1 MGGYG
6 LVFFQKKVILNLTNS
21 MKVIILLLKFLLTKR
36 IVVKHLFIGSCAN
49 FGLLVPYSSEHIG
62 GFDLTA
68 YFVD

>member
-1 MGGYG
+1 
-6 LVFFQKKVILNLTNS
+6 